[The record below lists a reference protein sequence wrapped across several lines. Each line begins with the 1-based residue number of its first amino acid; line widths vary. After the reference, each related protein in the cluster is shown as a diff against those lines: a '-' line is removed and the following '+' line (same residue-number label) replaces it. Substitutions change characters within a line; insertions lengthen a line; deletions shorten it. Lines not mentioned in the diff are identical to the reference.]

1 MKTNYISILI
11 LLITLFTSC
20 SNDDDIATTDL
31 TASEPG
37 AINLTFDSQ
46 VAGEPFTLDQ
56 TYTINGESITINQ
69 LRYWVSNI
77 VLINEAGEAVAL
89 PESYFLIEE
98 TGTISIQD
106 GAYEYPATQRESIAL
121 SGIPAGEYT
130 DIQFSIGID
139 SQYNDNL
146 SLQAGELSQLNG
158 MTNISWMWHTSYI
171 FASVK
176 GMLNNAT
183 ELTLETGL
191 NSSYR
196 TLTIPFSEAISVN
209 GSTNNTVTIASEIT
223 GMLEGIDFAETPIIG
238 ASTPEAMTVMADNFQ
253 NTTFTLQSDSNE

>member
-11 LLITLFTSC
+11 LLFTLFTSC

-89 PESYFLIEE
+89 P
-98 TGTISIQD
+98 
-106 GAYEYPATQRESIAL
+106 
-121 SGIPAGEYT
+121 
-130 DIQFSIGID
+130 
-139 SQYNDNL
+139 
-146 SLQAGELSQLNG
+146 
-158 MTNISWMWHTSYI
+158 
-171 FASVK
+171 
-176 GMLNNAT
+176 
-183 ELTLETGL
+183 
-191 NSSYR
+191 
-196 TLTIPFSEAISVN
+196 
-209 GSTNNTVTIASEIT
+209 
-223 GMLEGIDFAETPIIG
+223 
-238 ASTPEAMTVMADNFQ
+238 
-253 NTTFTLQSDSNE
+253 

>member
-56 TYTINGESITINQ
+56 IYTINGESITINQ

-98 TGTISIQD
+98 
-106 GAYEYPATQRESIAL
+106 R
-121 SGIPAGEYT
+121 
-130 DIQFSIGID
+130 
-139 SQYNDNL
+139 
-146 SLQAGELSQLNG
+146 
-158 MTNISWMWHTSYI
+158 YI
-171 FASVK
+171 F
-176 GMLNNAT
+176 T
-183 ELTLETGL
+183 
-191 NSSYR
+191 
-196 TLTIPFSEAISVN
+196 
-209 GSTNNTVTIASEIT
+209 
-223 GMLEGIDFAETPIIG
+223 
-238 ASTPEAMTVMADNFQ
+238 
-253 NTTFTLQSDSNE
+253 